1 MQTTSA
7 PSLRMK
13 GMWCRS
19 RYCLWRELK
28 SLVRLAGIAGLTGEA
43 SGVKGVREGLS
54 EQEHPWDVL
63 GGVDGSVHVGKQTN
77 KHRRNP
83 PGAGSHCCARR
94 EIQGQGDGRDVIL
107 EGMVWGLLLYPIWS
121 CISLSGCT

>member
-83 PGAGSHCCARR
+83 PGAGEPLLCQERNPGAGGW
-94 EIQGQGDGRDVIL
+94 QGCDFGGDGLGSAPLPHL
-107 EGMVWGLLLYPIWS
+107 ELY
-121 CISLSGCT
+121 